1 MAKDYYAILGVQPG
15 ASSDEIKAAFR
26 RLAQQYHPDV
36 NKEPGA
42 EEHFKEVN
50 EAYAVLS
57 DPEKRAAYDR
67 YGEQGLEGFGGAPD
81 FSGFDVADLFSE
93 FFGFGGMGSRSRQR
107 NAPRRGA
114 DLSYSVSLSFEEAI
128 FGLDKEIE
136 YTRDEIC
143 STCRGSKAEPGTRPT
158 SCPTCGGRGEVRQTR
173 QTLFGAMVQ
182 VTTCPNCNGSGEVI
196 STPCHTCRGRGLE
209 RKAVKKVITIPGG
222 VDNGT
227 QVRLAG
233 EGQPGANGGPSGN
246 LLLEIQVRPHQFFQR
261 KGDDLLLNLKI
272 NVAQATLG
280 AEIDVPTVD
289 GKSKLNIPAGTQPG
303 KVFTLK
309 GKGSPHVRSSGRGD
323 QLIMVNVEVPTHL
336 TSEQRK
342 LFEELAAS
350 LGSEVS
356 PQDKNFWDVLKE
368 VFGG

>member
-1 MAKDYYAILGVQPG
+1 MAKDYYATLGVQPG
-15 ASSDEIKAAFR
+15 ATGDEVKAAFR

-81 FSGFDVADLFSE
+81 FSSFDVADLFNE
-93 FFGFGGMGSRSRQR
+93 FFGFGGMGSRTRQR

-128 FGLDKEIE
+128 FGLDKEVE
-136 YTRDEIC
+136 FSRDEVC
-143 STCRGSKAEPGTRPT
+143 STCRGSKAEPGTRST
-158 SCPTCGGRGEVRQTR
+158 SCSTCGGRGEVRQTR

-182 VTTCPNCNGSGEVI
+182 VTTCPTCNGSGEVI

-209 RKAVKKVITIPGG
+209 RKVVKKIITIPGG

-233 EGQPGANGGPSGN
+233 EGQPGANGGPNGN

-261 KGDDLLLNLKI
+261 KGDDVLLNLKI

-280 AEIDVPTVD
+280 AEIDVPTVE
-289 GKSKLNIPAGTQPG
+289 GKSKLNVPAGTQPG

-323 QLIMVNVEVPTHL
+323 QLIMVNVEVPNHL
-336 TSEQRK
+336 TPEQRE
-342 LFEELAAS
+342 LFEKLAAS